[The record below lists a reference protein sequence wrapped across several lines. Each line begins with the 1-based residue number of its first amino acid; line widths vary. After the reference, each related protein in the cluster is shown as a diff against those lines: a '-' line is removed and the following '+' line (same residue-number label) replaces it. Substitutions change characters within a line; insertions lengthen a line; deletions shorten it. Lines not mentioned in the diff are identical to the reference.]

1 MRQGLNYTVVVL
13 IPKNNKLG
21 TAKDMRLIT
30 LCNVLYKVV
39 AKFVAN
45 RLKKVLSSVMNES
58 HNVFV
63 KRHLITDN
71 VLIADEVNHFLK
83 RKKHGKEDLV
93 TLKVDMSKAYD
104 RIEWS
109 FHCDTMLI
117 MGFFQ
122 RFFGLVFMYVFTV
135 SYSFIYGDQTLR
147 LVISERGLHQGD
159 PISPYFFYI

>member
-104 RIEWS
+104 RSS
-109 FHCDTMLI
+109 FFI
-117 MGFFQ
+117 
-122 RFFGLVFMYVFTV
+122 LVVL
-135 SYSFIYGDQTLR
+135 SYINCYR
-147 LVISERGLHQGD
+147 
-159 PISPYFFYI
+159 